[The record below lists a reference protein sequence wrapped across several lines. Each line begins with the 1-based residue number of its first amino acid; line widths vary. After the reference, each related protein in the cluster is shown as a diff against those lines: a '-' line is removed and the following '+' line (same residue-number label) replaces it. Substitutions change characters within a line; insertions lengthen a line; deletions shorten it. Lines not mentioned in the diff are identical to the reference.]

1 MSTFLNTLRRKPLAA
16 TLLFAVA
23 TLAAAQTTSVAPVA
37 ATATPPKTAG
47 EALFATVNGQA
58 ITQKDFHAAFASY
71 LRQAYYHG
79 QVPEGK
85 LTEAREEVT
94 TRMVNRVLLLAEAK
108 RRKIAVDE
116 AKIEETIKE
125 YETRYAS
132 SAMWQQNR
140 TTLLP
145 ELKQQL
151 AELQLL
157 GEIEKIGKTIAE
169 PTDAEVMAFYK
180 ERPQLFTEP
189 EKLRLH
195 TILLKVDP
203 SANKATWDAAREEGK
218 RIVARI
224 QAGAAFEDMARLH
237 SNDGSAEKGGDM
249 GYLHLG
255 MIPDNLQKS
264 ISDSPLGAVT
274 QPLDVLEGVAVFR
287 LDERKPSQLM
297 EFKDVSA
304 RARDLLKRERVENA
318 WNTFIADLRKSADIK
333 LLDTAQPAKA
343 PDKK

>member
-1 MSTFLNTLRRKPLAA
+1 MSTFLTLRRKPLAA
-16 TLLFAVA
+16 ALFFAA
-23 TLAAAQTTSVAPVA
+23 TTLAFAQTTQVAPATA
-37 ATATPPKTAG
+37 ATTPTKTAG
-47 EALFATVNGQA
+47 EALFATVNGQP

-94 TRMVNRVLLLAEAK
+94 TRMVNRILLLTEAK
-108 RRKIAVDE
+108 RRKIVVDE

-125 YETRYAS
+125 YDARYAS

-140 TTLLP
+140 ATLLP

-157 GEIEKIGKTIAE
+157 SEIEKIGKTIAE
-169 PTDAEVMAFYK
+169 PTDAETLAYYTAN
-180 ERPQLFTEP
+180 PQLFTEP

-195 TILLKVDP
+195 TILLKVEP

-218 RIVARI
+218 RIVTRL
-224 QAGAAFEDMARLH
+224 QAGAVFEDMARLH
-237 SNDGSAEKGGDM
+237 SNDGSADKGGDM

-255 MIPDNLQKS
+255 MIPDNLQKA
-264 ISDSPLGAVT
+264 ISESPLGAVT
-274 QPLDVLEGVAVFR
+274 PPLDVLEGVAIFR
-287 LDERKPSQLM
+287 LDERKPAQLM
-297 EFKDVSA
+297 EFKSVSG
-304 RARDLLKRERVENA
+304 RARDLLKRERVEKA
-318 WNTFIADLRKSADIK
+318 WTTFIADLRKSADIK
-333 LLDTAQPAKA
+333 LLDTARPEKA